1 MATTPYRSGPANGA
15 YTPVGSGQPDIPL
28 VTVPEVDTTA
38 SIGSLVK
45 DATVHMSTLIRS
57 EIELAKLE
65 VTKSVKTALIGSVF
79 FIGAAAIGVFAL
91 FFSWFVVAEVIAIWL
106 PRWAAYLITMG
117 VMLAIAGAL
126 VFLGIKK
133 VKKIKKPE
141 RTIATLQETASTLKA
156 AASHSDTPA
165 A

>member
-1 MATTPYRSGPANGA
+1 MATTPYRPAPSTSA
-15 YTPVGSGQPDIPL
+15 YTPVGTGQADIPL
-28 VTVPEVDTTA
+28 VTVPEVDTSA
-38 SIGSLVK
+38 SIGALVK

-65 VTKSVKTALIGSVF
+65 VTKSLKTALIGSVF
-79 FIGAAAIGVFAL
+79 FIGAAAIGLFAL
-91 FFSWFVVAEVIAIWL
+91 FFAWFVLAEVIAIWL

-126 VFLGIKK
+126 VFLGLKKIKK
-133 VKKIKKPE
+133 VKKPE

-156 AASHSDTPA
+156 AATHSGPA